1 MERRSWST
9 FQTVERSMRHM
20 RQLIPVISAAIR
32 LIILTLLAFELRANG
47 EKLYGMFFFLLFFLL
62 IEIAARVAFQRR
74 TAFGAAILLEIFLFQ
89 TDAYSI
95 PGMLRIESLFVILGM
110 FEMCFYFP
118 MKAGIAVNL
127 LGGVFVFPA
136 QSSLFQQYLEHPY
149 AIQLRMEL
157 PFYCVTL
164 MISSMMFCMLSVF
177 IDRQDS
183 LFRSRDQE
191 ETVYRNLDAIN
202 RSLSE
207 EMFSIK
213 SESEEKAKKEVTK
226 YIHDN
231 VGYVLTNLTMMLQ
244 ATNAVNQVDKEQGQ
258 IMLTRCIDYSHSGL
272 EEIRMFLRSIQRDT
286 QAKINIRRE
295 IADLAKLFEK
305 CTGTEVSA
313 EFGGWPASFTKEV
326 NSFFLSCVKECLTNA
341 VKHGMASKVVI
352 SCNVVSKYIVG
363 MSISSNGTIPQGEI
377 VYGMGL
383 KSIQDAVQQL
393 GGKLRISNTSNS
405 FIVSVSVP
413 YVTMHNTAL
422 LR

>member
-1 MERRSWST
+1 MGRSALNT

-20 RQLIPVISAAIR
+20 RRQIPIVSAALR
-32 LIILTLLAFELRANG
+32 LIILILLALDLRA
-47 EKLYGMFFFLLFFLL
+47 EEARVYGLFFVLFFLL
-62 IEIAARVAFQRR
+62 LLESVARFFSPHRA
-74 TAFGAAILLEIFLFQ
+74 AFGAAALLEIFLFQ
-89 TDAYSI
+89 TGGYSM
-95 PGMLRIESLFVILGM
+95 PGMLRVEPLFIILGM
-110 FEMCFYFP
+110 LEISFYFP
-118 MKAGIAVNL
+118 VKAAIAVNL
-127 LGGVFVFPA
+127 LGGILLFPV
-136 QSSLFQQYLEHPY
+136 QSCLFQQYMERPY
-149 AIQLRMEL
+149 AIRLGMDL

-164 MISSMMFCMLSVF
+164 MISALMFCILSVF

-191 ETVYRNLDAIN
+191 EAVYRNLDAIN

-213 SESEEKAKKEVTK
+213 SESEQKAKKEVTK

-258 IMLTRCIDYSHSGL
+258 AMLTRCIDYSHSGL
-272 EEIRMFLRSIQRDT
+272 EEIRMFLRSIQRDM

-295 IADLAKLFEK
+295 IMELAKLFEK
-305 CTGTEVSA
+305 CTGTEVSI
-313 EFGGWPASFTKEV
+313 EFGAWPVSFTKEI

-352 SCNVVSKYIVG
+352 GCNAISEYIVG
-363 MSISSNGTIPQGEI
+363 MSVSSNGTIPQGTI

-383 KSIQDAVQQL
+383 KSIQDAVDQL
-393 GGKLRISNTSNS
+393 GGKLRISNTHDS
-405 FIVSVSVP
+405 FIVSVCVP
-413 YVTMHNTAL
+413 YVTMQKDDV
-422 LR
+422 